1 MFIFQLEQ
9 LQQAELSHFTP
20 IGLKSHINIPRLL
33 QQSITS
39 LQSQRSQSRKTPL
52 QQGTSVLQPQKFLPQ
67 EPNLPQRTDYL
78 LTILP
83 LETKRHIFSYLQ
95 GSEQTLIMLRRTD
108 SHFGQIIFT
117 ATIAAK
123 SSTQMSATTSS
134 LLISSPTTTSSR
146 SSFCQ
151 STLPISRASTHAF
164 RKIQRSKYS

>member
-1 MFIFQLEQ
+1 MFISQLEQ
-9 LQQAELSHFTP
+9 LQQAELSHFTL
-20 IGLKSHINIPRLL
+20 IGLPSHINIPRLL

-39 LQSQRSQSRKTPL
+39 LQSQRSQPRKTPL
-52 QQGTSVLQPQKFLPQ
+52 QQGTSVLQPQKLLPQ
-67 EPNLPQRTDYL
+67 EPNLLQRTDHL
-78 LTILP
+78 PTILT
-83 LETKRHIFSYLQ
+83 LETKRHIFPYLQ
-95 GSEQTLIMLRRTD
+95 GSEPTIIMLRRTN
-108 SHFGQIIFT
+108 SHFRHIIFT

-151 STLPISRASTHAF
+151 STLPISPTSTHAF